1 MDDNFDDLFMEMEGG
16 EKPEEFPNLPAELQ
30 GKDLTPDETEK
41 LKNDFPTLR
50 DYITISFNRE
60 QEQELADLLGVSVLN
75 TKIKNTYT
83 LDELKGMRKYG
94 LL

>member
-1 MDDNFDDLFMEMEGG
+1 MINLLDENTED
-16 EKPEEFPNLPAELQ
+16 EFENLPVELQ
-30 GKDLTPDETEK
+30 GKDLMPDEMEK
-41 LKNDFPTLR
+41 LQNDFPTLR

-60 QEQELADLLGVSVLN
+60 QEGELAELLGVSVLN

-83 LDELKGMRKYG
+83 LDELKGMKKYG

>member
-1 MDDNFDDLFMEMEGG
+1 MDNFDDLFMEMEGG

-60 QEQELADLLGVSVLN
+60 QTQELAELLGVPMLDP
-75 TKIKNTYT
+75 KKKNTYT
-83 LDELKGMRKYG
+83 FDELKGMKTYG

>member
-1 MDDNFDDLFMEMEGG
+1 MDNFDDLFMEMEGG
-16 EKPEEFPNLPAELQ
+16 EKGEEFPNLPVELQ

-60 QEQELADLLGVSVLN
+60 QIKELAELLGVPMLDP
-75 TKIKNTYT
+75 KKKNTYT
-83 LDELKGMRKYG
+83 FDELKGMKTYG